1 MKKLFFASALCL
13 TAIMSNAQAPA
24 LDEAMLKQQQK
35 DKTASDQAIL
45 DEKKKGKADTWLK
58 RGILYDGIA
67 QRYVSLDSNASMVA
81 YDSFKKAVELDAAKP
96 GKVTKDAQKYL
107 TNGVNEEG
115 VNLYG
120 SLVKN
125 GAEKFQSKNYE
136 NALKY
141 FVLAQEIKPIDT
153 LAPLYGSYSAMQA
166 QKNDIA
172 AQQMEKY
179 ITAGG
184 KDAGNFALL
193 ASVYRIAKNNDKA
206 LEILEKGMKAVPTSM
221 SAFKAERVNILLDA
235 GRTDE
240 AIIGLK
246 ELTELE
252 PKNPQYVLNMGI
264 LHDNAANQITT
275 EIRKLQEAAKRGGGH
290 ERKLKEAEE
299 TDKVFVDELKRIGD
313 AMKKQPKNADLK
325 RQKTETEGRQKEN
338 KATIDQLKADVIKD
352 KEELTKLGDVT
363 GKIAELTT
371 KRNEKLELAKTSYTK
386 ALTIDAKSYDA
397 LFNMGVFYFNEAVE
411 LKKVVDGMDM
421 KEYSAKGK
429 ELEPKVCGKFKQA
442 LNYFLKAKET
452 KEEETLMENIK
463 NAEGVIK
470 QFEEKKVGCE
480 ETK

>member
-1 MKKLFFASALCL
+1 
-13 TAIMSNAQAPA
+13 MSNAQAPV

-35 DKTASDQAIL
+35 DKTTSDQAIL

-58 RGILYDGIA
+58 RGILYDVIA

-81 YDSFKKAVELDAAKP
+81 YDAFKKVIELEAAKP
-96 GKVTKDAQKYL
+96 GKATKDAQKYL

-184 KDAGNFALL
+184 KDGGNFALL
-193 ASVYRIAKNNDKA
+193 AGIYRMAKNNDKA
-206 LEILEKGMKAVPTSM
+206 LEVLEKGMKAVPAST

-240 AIIGLK
+240 AIVGLK

-252 PKNPQYVLNMGI
+252 PKNPQYVLNTGI

-275 EIRKLQEAAKRGGGH
+275 EIRKLQDAAKRGGGH

-338 KATIDQLKADVIKD
+338 KAIIEQLKGDVIKD

-371 KRNEKLELAKTSYTK
+371 KRNEKLELAKAAYNK

-397 LFNMGVFYFNEAVE
+397 LYNMGVFYFNEAVE

-452 KEEETLMENIK
+452 KEEEVLMENIK

-480 ETK
+480 ESK